1 MSEANRIDWTKTSFE
16 GSRREQLRRWRS
28 LSLRERLEELD
39 RLTACALRI
48 QQASR
53 DARAREVRE
62 QGLPYSPGGS
72 GHEIVLQGCN
82 PTPLAS
88 YLKALAVL
96 RLVAE
101 QGGDPDA
108 AGFWRDDEFVLRS
121 SLDREAL
128 LNFFLESYRPT
139 PIISPWN
146 GGSGFYYQEGKLEQ
160 KDPATGKKL
169 KTGIR
174 DQPTES
180 TRALEAIE
188 KSTTERLGVYRKVI
202 RKAREVV
209 TRFKIDKAPEQDFK
223 DKFISDL
230 RNIETEEALQW
241 IDAAIV
247 LADGGPKYPPLLGTG
262 GNDGN
267 LDFTANFMQ
276 RLADLF
282 DFATGLSREGV
293 PELLDAALFATPTA
307 ALPAQTIGQFS
318 PGDAGGPNATAGFEG
333 EARVNPWNF
342 VLMLEGA
349 VLLAASA
356 VRRLESS
363 SAAVLSA
370 PFTVRSRAATVGG
383 AAGGDDADAR
393 GEIWMPLW
401 AKPCSLPELSALFSE
416 GRAALGTRPAQDGLD
431 FARAVAKLGVERG
444 IKEFQRYGF
453 LMRSGKAFL
462 ATPLARVPVCRNAR
476 ADLIDDLDRHD
487 WLARVQRYAR
497 DDKAPNAFR
506 SQAMQLDAALF
517 ALTQRADRVAIDRV
531 LRLLGRIEALASTS
545 PKVREQIAP
554 VPPLSAAWAL
564 NADDGSAEFRIAL
577 ALAGLALLRAGDGNA
592 VRLGFRPHLAL
603 LRPDGRAWDK
613 DSRLACWGPGPLARN
628 LAALLHRRRLEAV
641 RLGLEGEILASRTGA
656 RRDDVSLFLLGR
668 TDDRRIA
675 ELAHGLACVER
686 LDLVGTQP
694 TSPSMAPPPAYA
706 LLKPFFASDAL
717 LRRVGWLAPE
727 VSLRL
732 PAEMP
737 LRLAADDVD
746 AALRL
751 AWQRLRALGKQLPGR
766 NPPQFPRSGDG
777 PRLLAA
783 LVIPLAPR
791 ELVRLLDDLD
801 LDSDEDPSASV
812 ANLD

>member
-128 LNFFLESYRPT
+128 LKFFLESYRPT

-180 TRALEAIE
+180 TRALEAIGE
-188 KSTTERLGVYRKVI
+188 STTERLGVYREVI

-230 RNIETEEALQW
+230 RNIETEKALQW

-293 PELLDAALFATPTA
+293 PGLLDAALFATPTA

-333 EARVNPWNF
+333 EARVNPWDF

-363 SAAVLSA
+363 SSAVLSA
-370 PFTVRSRAATVGG
+370 PFTVRSRAGTVGS
-383 AAGGDDADAR
+383 AAGGDDSDSR

-401 AKPCSLPELSALFSE
+401 DRPFSLAELTALLSE
-416 GRAALGTRPAQDGLD
+416 GRATLGTRPAQDGLD
-431 FARAVAKLGVERG
+431 FARAVAKLGVDRG
-444 IKEFQRYGF
+444 LKAFQRYAF

-462 ATPLARVPVCRNAR
+462 ATPLARVPVRRNAA
-476 ADLIDDLDRHD
+476 ADLIDDLEQHD
-487 WLARVQRYAR
+487 WLSRVQRYAR

-506 SQAMQLDAALF
+506 AQAMQLDAALF
-517 ALTQRADRVAIDRV
+517 ALTQRADRVAIERV
-531 LRLLGRIEALASTS
+531 LRLLGRVEALASTS
-545 PKVREQIAP
+545 PGVREQIAP
-554 VPPLSAAWAL
+554 VPCLSAAWAAKA
-564 NADDGSAEFRIAL
+564 NDGCAEFRIAQ
-577 ALAGLALLRAGDGNA
+577 ALAGLALRGEHDGST
-592 VRLGFRPHLAL
+592 LWLSLRPHLAPVAL
-603 LRPDGRAWDK
+603 NGRGWDE
-613 DSRLACWGPGPLARN
+613 SRHLHCWAAGPLERN
-628 LAALLHRRRLEAV
+628 LAALLHRRRLEAL
-641 RLGLEGEILASRTGA
+641 RLGAEGEALASRTGA
-656 RRDDVSLFLLGR
+656 TLDDLGR
-668 TDDRRIA
+668 FLEGQTDDRRIA

-686 LDLVGTQP
+686 LETEVPKGPRETAL
-694 TSPSMAPPPAYA
+694 PPAFTV
-706 LLKPFFASDAL
+706 LKPFFTSEAM
-717 LRRVGWLAPE
+717 LRRLGWLADDR
-727 VSLRL
+727 SLRL
-732 PAEMP
+732 PAGIP
-737 LRLAADDVD
+737 ARLASDDVD

-751 AWQRLRALGKQLPGR
+751 AWQRLRALGRKLPGR
-766 NPPQFPRSGDG
+766 EPPRIPPRGEG

-812 ANLD
+812 ANLA